1 MIGFHGVVLAASTEF
16 FYKTSAKN
24 LKQATFPKDMETQ
37 AILVAGGKGSRLY
50 PFTRYT
56 QKTLLPLYGRPVI
69 DYALGTIRR
78 SGISKITIISNEHIG
93 QIAKHV
99 GQSLDGEQIHYVLEE
114 APKGVAQALSLARPY
129 NENCRL
135 LVYFSD
141 NITTVEFDKIITDFI
156 DQSEPPGCILLA
168 REEDNPQAFGVAVL
182 DDNGVI
188 IDVVEKP
195 EAPPSNLA
203 IGGIY
208 LYDETFWKKFDSA
221 VKERGDAFSISDI
234 NRAYISEKNARLVS
248 VGKDTWVDCGTPETL
263 LNASI
268 MARDGKLNPNPYRE
282 R

>member
-1 MIGFHGVVLAASTEF
+1 MDKS
-16 FYKTSAKN
+16 SAKN
-24 LKQATFPKDMETQ
+24 LNQTTFPSFMETQ

-56 QKTLLPLYGRPVI
+56 QKTLLPLYDRPVI

-93 QIAKHV
+93 HIAKHV

-114 APKGVAQALSLARPY
+114 DPLGVAQALSLARPY

-141 NITTVEFDKIITDFI
+141 NITTVEFHDIIADFVERDKT
-156 DQSEPPGCILLA
+156 PGCILLA
-168 REEDNPQAFGVAVL
+168 REEENPQAFGVAVL
-182 DDNGVI
+182 NDDGAI
-188 IDVVEKP
+188 IDVIEKP
-195 EAPPSNLA
+195 ENPPSNLA

-208 LYDETFWKKFDSA
+208 LYDETFWDKFDFA
-221 VKERGDAFSISDI
+221 VAEQGDNFSISDI
-234 NRAYISEKNARLVS
+234 NRAYIIENNARLVS
-248 VGKDTWVDCGTPETL
+248 IGKETWVDCGTPETL
-263 LNASI
+263 LEASI
-268 MARDGKLNPNPYRE
+268 MAKDGKLNPRPYRE

>member
-1 MIGFHGVVLAASTEF
+1 
-16 FYKTSAKN
+16 
-24 LKQATFPKDMETQ
+24 METQ

-56 QKTLLPLYGRPVI
+56 QKTLLPLYNRPVI
-69 DYALGTIRR
+69 DFALGTIRR
-78 SGISKITIISNEHIG
+78 SGVSKITIISNEHIG
-93 QIAKHV
+93 HIAKHV

-114 APKGVAQALSLARPY
+114 EPRGVAEALSLARPY

-141 NITTVEFDKIITDFI
+141 NITTVEFDTIIADFNG
-156 DQSEPPGCILLA
+156 QSGPPGCVLLA

-182 DDNGVI
+182 DDENNI
-188 IDVVEKP
+188 LDVVEKP
-195 EAPPSNLA
+195 DNPPSNLA

-208 LYDETFWKKFDSA
+208 LYDETFWEKFDSA
-221 VKERGDAFSISDI
+221 VAEKGTAFSISDI
-234 NRAYISEKNARLVS
+234 NRAYIVGKNARLVS

-263 LNASI
+263 LEASI
-268 MARDGKLNPNPYRE
+268 MARDGKLNPHPYRK

>member
-1 MIGFHGVVLAASTEF
+1 
-16 FYKTSAKN
+16 
-24 LKQATFPKDMETQ
+24 METQ
-37 AILVAGGKGSRLY
+37 AIIVAGGKGSRLY

-56 QKTLLPLYGRPVI
+56 QKTLLPLYDRPVI

-114 APKGVAQALSLARPY
+114 DPKGVAQALSLARPY

-141 NITTVEFDKIITDFI
+141 NITTVELGDIVADFN
-156 DQSEPPGCILLA
+156 SAEAPPGCVLLA
-168 REEDNPQAFGVAVL
+168 REEENPQAFGVAVL
-182 DDNGVI
+182 DDDGALT
-188 IDVVEKP
+188 DVVEKP
-195 EAPPSNLA
+195 ENPPTNLA

-208 LYDETFWKKFDSA
+208 LFDETFWDKLDQVVNVHGKKI
-221 VKERGDAFSISDI
+221 SISDI
-234 NRAYISEKNARLVS
+234 NRAYISERNANIVS
-248 VGKDTWVDCGTPETL
+248 VGEETWVDCGTPETL
-263 LNASI
+263 LQASI